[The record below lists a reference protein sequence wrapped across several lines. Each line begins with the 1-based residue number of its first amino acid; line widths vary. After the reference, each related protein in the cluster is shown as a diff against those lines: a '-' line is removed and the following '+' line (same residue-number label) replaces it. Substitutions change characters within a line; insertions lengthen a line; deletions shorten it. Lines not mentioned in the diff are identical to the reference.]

1 MRRLVVALSRA
12 RLGLYIFSRVSLFQ
26 NCFELSSAFKLLTQ
40 RPLHL
45 HLIPHENYLT
55 NRKITD
61 IPSNEESFVITD
73 MPNMVQFVYEFYAK
87 KIEEWKRDRPQ
98 IFEQFVEHKSNEETN
113 QIPVTNEENM
123 IVEESIEEEMGFE
136 KLTEDDE
143 GLVDREDI
151 DISDQTDK

>member
-1 MRRLVVALSRA
+1 
-12 RLGLYIFSRVSLFQ
+12 
-26 NCFELSSAFKLLTQ
+26 
-40 RPLHL
+40 L

-73 MPNMVQFVYEFYAK
+73 MPNMIQFVYEFYAK

-98 IFEQFVEHKSNEETN
+98 IFEQFVEQKSNEQTNET
-113 QIPVTNEENM
+113 PVTNEENM

-143 GLVDREDI
+143 GLDDREDI
-151 DISDQTDK
+151 HISDETNN